1 VVKGTDVHKAC
12 IVGRIIGNPCKDSSA
27 PAGLVLVKVM
37 ILISL
42 TIAHI
47 SKGWE
52 NWDYFYYGF
61 IPVMVLILTAH
72 HCISLRTIWKVR
84 DAFQVH
90 SSANSTLYIILSCVF
105 HVERTE

>member
-1 VVKGTDVHKAC
+1 MVKGTDVHKAC
-12 IVGRIIGNPCKDSSA
+12 IVVHIIGNPCKDSSA

-37 ILISL
+37 ILTSL

-61 IPVMVLILTAH
+61 IPVVVFI
-72 HCISLRTIWKVR
+72 
-84 DAFQVH
+84 
-90 SSANSTLYIILSCVF
+90 YIILMFYIYSKKKTSSDSSL
-105 HVERTE
+105 HSVEGS